1 MSAAPEVFFE
11 RHRNPRMGPMY
22 FHKWLDQV
30 RQRVQSN
37 AGKTAAQRRRPA
49 TTPNQPTELLEAR
62 AVLSVSTLFVAGE
75 LSIIIDGADSVV
87 VRPNPAD
94 TNPQDGAPLQVLQN
108 GVAATTVSSVQ
119 VQNIQSIKIR
129 GGGSANL
136 IDLSAVQADTFTSLV
151 SIRVEGGD
159 GNDTILGSA
168 DLNDTIIGS
177 DGDDSIVG
185 GSGNNTIDA
194 GDGNDTIEANA
205 GVDTVDAGDGN
216 DLVTAGDGSDN
227 VRAGDGNDIVS
238 GEDGD
243 DTIDAGDGADLING
257 NAGNDSVSGDF
268 GPDTLNG
275 DAGDDFVI
283 GGEGRDS
290 VSGGD
295 DNDTLYGLAGNDTI
309 SGDDGDDQLYGGTL
323 HDILNG
329 GGGADLINGGIAN
342 DTADGGDGSDF
353 IFGGGGNDS
362 LTGGLGGDTVYGN
375 AGNDSL
381 QGSDG
386 QDLLR
391 GGADDDVI
399 LSTDVA
405 VTPPPSQLARLF
417 AIAIDNTNSI
427 VELDP
432 VTGNEIRRFPAPE
445 AISSGGDGLA
455 FDGNHLFFM
464 NGFGT
469 DMMYEIDPDSGTV
482 VDQDP
487 ITIGSRNYEGLAV
500 LGGLVYFLDVS
511 AGDIHVYDPSTDTV
525 IDTLDINGTNPTV
538 SLLQGGLA
546 GIGNPDQLVVVE
558 AGGNRVLYVSAA
570 TGQVVSAF
578 TPNTPSAGAYFG
590 AGALNGEVYLG
601 SSTSGTIDV
610 FSRSGILQRS
620 VPVPYPVSAI
630 GADDIGTST
639 VPPGS
644 NPISTFD
651 IDLVFDSSI
660 TNAQQAIFRQAADRW
675 EQIIVGDLPDVIV
688 PGIGQVD
695 DISIDISAITID
707 TVGNILANT
716 QLIAAR
722 AGSFLPS
729 AADIQVDSLDINALQ
744 TSGQLLTVALHEIAH
759 CLGFGTVWSDL
770 GLISGLGGQDPQ
782 FRGPNAI
789 AEYNARFGG
798 NALGVPVENTGGP
811 GTTGTHWRETTLTN
825 ELMTSVTNPGANPL
839 TRLTVA
845 QFQDLG
851 YQVDYSQADA
861 IDLTNFSSVDLRTG
875 GNLRTPYGFQ
885 GIFLPV
891 GSGGSDSAGSVG
903 YGAAKENVTQF
914 VSGTTTVGSLKPMI
928 VFPGLSASKAQTPSY
943 GPTAVNLQQLADLQ
957 QINARLQVP
966 EVEGND
972 SIATA
977 MNVDASFSQEFDP
990 NIGSTAANTSTTL
1003 PHASI
1008 QGTGD
1013 GTYDFY
1019 AFTVTNAGDRGIF
1032 DMDFT
1037 SGPGGFTYD
1046 TVFVVYDSLGQVVAF
1061 DDDSSTS
1068 DGQGGSTSNFDS
1080 FLDIVFTNPGTYYI
1094 GIGEFDGFSN
1104 QGSVVPSGAIYT
1116 LQISIQNHQLAGT
1129 PTTPNTPTNGDTV
1142 FGDDGNDTM
1151 FGSPGDDLL
1160 TGGFGN
1166 DVINGDA
1173 GNDMVY
1179 GGAGG
1184 DVIDAGDGDD
1194 FIRGNAGNDTI
1205 NNGAGDDAIQW
1216 RIGDNNDL
1224 VLDADG
1230 ADTVDI
1236 WGGNLNDVFTVGQN
1250 ADRLVV
1256 SRSGETVTVESGS
1269 TTVNV
1274 NGFGGNDTFNVGDLD
1289 TLTGLA
1295 INLLGGA
1302 GTDTFNAAGSVI
1314 GSVRLTMDGGEGG
1327 DAINGTNENETIIG
1341 GDGNDTINGGGG
1353 QDTIFGSAGNDI
1365 LSGGFGDDVL
1375 DGGTGLDT
1383 LLGGAGNDSLNGGTN
1398 HDSLLGGDGNDT
1410 LSGDSGDDTAFGE
1423 AGNDSILGVAGND
1436 ALNGGIGDDVISG
1449 GTENDVIFGLDGADS
1464 ILGGDGEDRIDAGAG
1479 NDVVDAGDG
1488 DDSVDGNLG
1497 NDTLDGGDG
1506 NDTVAGGFGN
1516 DFIFGGDGNDTL
1528 LGQADDDT
1536 VLGGDGDD
1544 AINGNGGQDTLAG
1557 NEGFDTIKNT
1567 DNDRIDENFVLPD
1580 SIKALLAGLGK

>member
-1 MSAAPEVFFE
+1 
-11 RHRNPRMGPMY
+11 MY

-49 TTPNQPTELLEAR
+49 ANPNQPTELLEAR
-62 AVLSVSTLFVAGE
+62 AVLSVSTLFVGGE

-94 TNPQDGAPLQVLQN
+94 TNPQNGAPLQVLQN
-108 GVAATTVSSVQ
+108 GVAATTVSTVQ
-119 VQNIQSIKIR
+119 VQDVKSIRIR
-129 GGGSANL
+129 GGGSANQ

-151 SIRVEGGD
+151 SIRVDGGD

-243 DTIDAGDGADLING
+243 DTIDAGDGADLVNG

-275 DAGDDFVI
+275 DAGDDFLI

-290 VSGGD
+290 VGGGD

-353 IFGGGGNDS
+353 VFGGGGNDS

-375 AGNDSL
+375 AGNDTL

-399 LSTDVA
+399 YSTDVA
-405 VTPPPSQLARLF
+405 VAPPATQLARLF

-432 VTGNEIRRFPAPE
+432 VTGSEIRRFPAPE
-445 AISSGGDGLA
+445 TISSGGDGLA

-511 AGDIHVYDPSTDTV
+511 VGDIHVFDPSTDTV

-601 SSTSGTIDV
+601 SSTTGTIDV

-620 VPVPYPVSAI
+620 IPVPYPVSAI

-639 VPPGS
+639 IPPGS

-651 IDLVFDSSI
+651 IELVFNSTI

-695 DISIDISAITID
+695 DISIDISAINID

-729 AADIQVDSLDINALQ
+729 AADIQVDALDINALQ
-744 TSGQLLTVALHEIAH
+744 TSGQLFTVALHEIAH
-759 CLGFGTVWSDL
+759 CLGFGTIWSDL

-798 NALGVPVENTGGP
+798 NSLGVPVENNGGP
-811 GTTGTHWRETTLTN
+811 GSTGTHWRETTLTN

-839 TRLTVA
+839 TRLTIA

-885 GIFLPV
+885 SIFLPV
-891 GSGGSDSAGSVG
+891 GAGGSAGADSVAF
-903 YGAAKENVTQF
+903 APNRATATQF
-914 VSGTTTVGSLKPMI
+914 ISGTTTIGSLKPMI
-928 VFPGLSASKAQTPSY
+928 VFPGVDASKAQTPTY
-943 GPTAVNLQQLADLQ
+943 GPTAADLRELAALQ
-957 QINARLQVP
+957 AVNARLQIP
-966 EVEGND
+966 EVEGNN
-972 SIATA
+972 SIATS

-990 NIGSTAANTSTTL
+990 NIGSLLGDVETNTSTTL
-1003 PHASI
+1003 PHVSI

-1013 GTYDFY
+1013 NTYDFY

-1032 DMDFT
+1032 DIDFT
-1037 SGPGGFTYD
+1037 SVTD
-1046 TVFVVYDSLGQVVAF
+1046 TVIAIYDSNGQLLARN
-1061 DDDSSTS
+1061 DDITNDPSVSTGTLDAGSVTGLDSYLAVTFS
-1068 DGQGGSTSNFDS
+1068 
-1080 FLDIVFTNPGTYYI
+1080 NPGVYYI
-1094 GIGEFDGFSN
+1094 SVGDFDGTN
-1104 QGSVVPSGAIYT
+1104 TGSPIPAGSIYT
-1116 LQISIQNHQLAGT
+1116 LHVSIQNHQAGGT
-1129 PTTPNTPTNGDTV
+1129 PTTPTSPTNGDTV

-1166 DVINGDA
+1166 DVINGDD

-1179 GGAGG
+1179 GGAGS
-1184 DVIDAGDGDD
+1184 DVIDAGAGTD

-1205 NNGAGDDAIQW
+1205 NNGAGDDNIQW
-1216 RIGDNNDL
+1216 RIGDSNDL

-1230 ADTVDI
+1230 ADTLDI
-1236 WGGNLNDVFTVGQN
+1236 WGGNGGDLFTVGQN
-1250 ADRLVV
+1250 AGKLVV
-1256 SRSGETVTVESGS
+1256 ARSGETVTVESGS

-1274 NGFGGNDTFNVGDLD
+1274 NGFGGDDTFVIDNLD

-1295 INLLGGA
+1295 INLNGGA
-1302 GTDTFNAAGSVI
+1302 GTDTFNAFGSII
-1314 GSVRLTMDGGEGG
+1314 GSVRLTLDGGEGG

-1375 DGGTGLDT
+1375 DGGAGLDT

-1398 HDSLLGGDGNDT
+1398 NDSLLGGEGNDT

-1506 NDTVAGGFGN
+1506 NDTISGNFGN

-1528 LGQADDDT
+1528 LGQADNDT

-1544 AINGNGGQDTLAG
+1544 AINGNGGRDTLAG

-1567 DNDRIDENFVLPD
+1567 DNDRIDENFVLPE
-1580 SIKALLAGLGK
+1580 SIKALLAGLGR